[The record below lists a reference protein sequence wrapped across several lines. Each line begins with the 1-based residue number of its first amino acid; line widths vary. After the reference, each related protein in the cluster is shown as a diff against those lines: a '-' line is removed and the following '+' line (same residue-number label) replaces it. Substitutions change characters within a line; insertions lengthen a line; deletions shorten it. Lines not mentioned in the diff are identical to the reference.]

1 MTVNDKYLYLFSSV
15 FAVVIALMVIVPIL
29 RRKGDIFTAWNFF
42 LAGAFVFNGLSGLSA
57 ATSQEYLPSLSAS
70 TYQMYY
76 LGVLIF
82 FGTITATYY
91 AFKTP
96 RRLAGRTL
104 RHWPEVSST
113 TAPLIATALMSLI
126 IGIIA
131 PIPIPFIGQLMMQFS
146 LVAPSIAVTVLAV
159 AWFRDRSNVLL
170 LAMLMMAIPLAIGA
184 SVAVG
189 GSRRYL
195 MSMLAAIPVS
205 FYWVWLRYK
214 STPQILAAVGIA
226 IAVTVPVLAGFGAV
240 RHAERDAKSG
250 ASAVERARMV
260 LEAMPK
266 AIKSG
271 GSSEGFTGQ
280 DSVECALSVIQLL
293 NDGSKIMRVDPL
305 ASLWLMITNPI
316 PRSTWPEK
324 PESVGLYLVTYF
336 GLRGTTANLGLNV
349 VGQCY
354 YDGGVPV
361 LFLYAFMMGSFLR
374 FYDELL
380 VRRPGNPLLIG
391 GLVAMSSQLIG
402 WPRGCIGLMGMQI
415 VQSVILVLI
424 TAWIARMLFG
434 TKVVYPRTDH
444 ITNFP
449 ILRSAS
455 DWQQWMGSAPSVTTG
470 VRRANLHAE

>member
-1 MTVNDKYLYLFSSV
+1 MTANDKVLYVFSAA
-15 FAVVIALMVIVPIL
+15 FAVVIALMIIVPIV
-29 RRKGDIFTAWNFF
+29 RRKSDIFTSWNFF
-42 LAGAFVFNGLSGLSA
+42 LAGAFVFNGLSGFSA
-57 ATSQEYLPSLSAS
+57 ATSQEYLPVLSS
-70 TYQMYY
+70 TTYQLYY
-76 LGVLIF
+76 LGTVIF
-82 FGTITATYY
+82 YGTIAATYY
-91 AFKTP
+91 YFKTP
-96 RRLAGRTL
+96 RRLAGRTM
-104 RHWPEVSST
+104 RHWPELSST
-113 TAPLIATALMSLI
+113 TAPLIAVALLSLI
-126 IGIIA
+126 VGIVA

-146 LVAPSIAVTVLAV
+146 LVAPSIAVAVLTV

-170 LAMLMMAIPLAIGA
+170 LIMLLMAIPLAVGA

-195 MSMLAAIPVS
+195 MSMLAAVPVS

-214 STPQILAAVGIA
+214 STPQILAAIGVSIA
-226 IAVTVPVLAGFGAV
+226 LAVPVLAGFGAI
-240 RHAERDAKSG
+240 RHADREAKSA

-260 LEAMPK
+260 LEALPK

-316 PRSTWPEK
+316 PRSMWEEK
-324 PESVGLYLVTYF
+324 PDSVGLHLVSYF

-349 VGQCY
+349 VGQAY
-354 YDGGVPV
+354 YDGGIPV
-361 LFLYAFMMGSFLR
+361 LILYAVMMGAFLR
-374 FYDELL
+374 YYDELL

-415 VQSVILVLI
+415 VQSVILVVI
-424 TAWIARMLFG
+424 TAWIARMVFG

-444 ITNFP
+444 IANFP
-449 ILRSAS
+449 SLRSAS
-455 DWQQWMGSAPSVTTG
+455 DWQQWMGTAPSTL
-470 VRRANLHAE
+470 RRQKLQAE